1 MGGQLPQAAELDA
14 AILGTLATLAGE
26 GADQLALELGQ
37 AARDGSASTGRAV
50 DSLGRRRRCM
60 MRGAI

>member
-1 MGGQLPQAAELDA
+1 MGGQLARTAELDA

-37 AARDGSASTGRAV
+37 ATWVGSASTG
-50 DSLGRRRRCM
+50 DG
-60 MRGAI
+60 G